1 MTTIGTSDFNYCVG
15 SDILGTSNRCGSTE
29 SRNNMNKNILIA
41 VPFGL
46 GAIAALVLSFRSPV
60 TAESLIGY
68 ASVLGLLSVAA
79 LEYRI
84 SWKRL
89 FGRS

>member
-1 MTTIGTSDFNYCVG
+1 
-15 SDILGTSNRCGSTE
+15 
-29 SRNNMNKNILIA
+29 MNKNLVIA
-41 VPFGL
+41 VPVSL
-46 GAIAALVLSFRSPV
+46 VAVAALVLSFRSSV
-60 TAESLIGY
+60 SAESLIGY
-68 ASVLGLLSVAA
+68 ASVFALLCVAA

>member
-1 MTTIGTSDFNYCVG
+1 
-15 SDILGTSNRCGSTE
+15 
-29 SRNNMNKNILIA
+29 MNKSILLAVPTGLIA
-41 VPFGL
+41 VT
-46 GAIAALVLSFRSPV
+46 ALVLSLRYPV
-60 TAESLIGY
+60 TAESMIGF

>member
-1 MTTIGTSDFNYCVG
+1 
-15 SDILGTSNRCGSTE
+15 
-29 SRNNMNKNILIA
+29 MNKKILVAVPVSLIA
-41 VPFGL
+41 VA
-46 GAIAALVLSFRSPV
+46 AIVLSIRSSV
-60 TAESLIGY
+60 SAESVVGY
-68 ASVLGLLSVAA
+68 ASVGAVLCVAA

>member
-1 MTTIGTSDFNYCVG
+1 
-15 SDILGTSNRCGSTE
+15 
-29 SRNNMNKNILIA
+29 MNKSLILA

-46 GAIAALVLSFRSPV
+46 LAIAAFVLSRFPV
-60 TAESLIGY
+60 TVESLIGCV
-68 ASVLGLLSVAA
+68 SVLGLLSVAA

>member
-1 MTTIGTSDFNYCVG
+1 
-15 SDILGTSNRCGSTE
+15 
-29 SRNNMNKNILIA
+29 MNKNILIA
-41 VPFGL
+41 VPVAL
-46 GAIAALVLSFRSPV
+46 VAIAALVLSFRSPV
-60 TAESLIGY
+60 TAETMIGF
-68 ASVLGLLSVAA
+68 ASVLGLLGVAS

>member
-1 MTTIGTSDFNYCVG
+1 MK
-15 SDILGTSNRCGSTE
+15 
-29 SRNNMNKNILIA
+29 KNILVAVPVSAIA
-41 VPFGL
+41 V
-46 GAIAALVLSFRSPV
+46 AALVLSVRSSIS
-60 TAESLIGY
+60 AESLIGY
-68 ASVLGLLSVAA
+68 GSVLALLCVTA